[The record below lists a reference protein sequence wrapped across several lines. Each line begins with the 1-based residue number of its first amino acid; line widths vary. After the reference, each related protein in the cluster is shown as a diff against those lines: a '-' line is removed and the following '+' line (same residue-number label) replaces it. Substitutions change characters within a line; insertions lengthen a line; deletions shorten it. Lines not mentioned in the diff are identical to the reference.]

1 MSLETQAER
10 FIETLKGLGGSAGN
24 GSLNN
29 ELGWAESTYQRVKA
43 HLIEAGKIVPGRG
56 RGGSVVLASKKSAPK
71 QDKAASRQAGKT
83 T

>member
-56 RGGSVVLASKKSAPK
+56 RGGSVALASKKSAPK

>member
-43 HLIEAGKIVPGRG
+43 HLIEANLHAIALGKQE
-56 RGGSVVLASKKSAPK
+56 ATQAAHAKSGTSSRPR
-71 QDKAASRQAGKT
+71 KAG
-83 T
+83 